1 MAPHIVGGV
10 LTDSRGVLM
19 AHRRPDRENAPDTW
33 SFAGGHVDP
42 GETPVEALRR
52 ELHEELGVAAV
63 VEGEPHLNV
72 VEGGAGAEPVVFSM
86 WIVRQW
92 TGVPVNAAPDEH
104 DELRWVRSADL
115 DGLVLAHTF
124 CRTLV
129 EELSGSA

>member
-1 MAPHIVGGV
+1 MMGPQIAGGV

-19 AHRRPDRENAPDTW
+19 AHRRPDREHAPDTW

-42 GETPVEALRR
+42 GETPAEALRR
-52 ELHEELGVAAV
+52 ELREELGVEAV
-63 VEGEPHLNV
+63 VEGEPHLRV
-72 VEGGAGAEPVVFSM
+72 VEGEGPDAVVFSM

-92 TGVPVNAAPDEH
+92 TGTPVNAAPEEH

-115 DGLVLAHTF
+115 DELALAHGF

-129 EELSGSA
+129 EELSGA